1 MRSAQAGPA
10 PVGGPARPGGRR
22 RARGA
27 VSRLPT
33 RRAGAAPA
41 GKTQVTSVFSA
52 LAPGLHQ
59 AGMRSARHREAG
71 FTLIELLVVVAI
83 IGSLAAIAIPPVT
96 SQNGTGYHAR

>member
-1 MRSAQAGPA
+1 MRSAQAGTA
-10 PVGGPARPGGRR
+10 PLTGQPRPGGRR

-52 LAPGLHQ
+52 LAPGLLQPGVNLSPGVVCTATGQ
-59 AGMRSARHREAG
+59 ADSFVIQTTHPQAVK
-71 FTLIELLVVVAI
+71 TCTW
-83 IGSLAAIAIPPVT
+83 T
-96 SQNGTGYHAR
+96 SNTSPNLTCS